1 LEPFVDPLEPLGRHT
16 FYEHVSELDLSGN
29 KIRDTAQCIT
39 GAVFPGLRVLNLDNN
54 QIADPSSLTG
64 LSALVVLRLNHNRID
79 SIAPDKRQLL
89 PGAEPVGLQTLAALE
104 VLQLGYNDIHS
115 LLPLRL
121 LPLGALKVLFVQAND
136 IAKLEGL
143 DGLSQLRELVLDK
156 NKVRHVEPG
165 ALQGL
170 VNLRELRMEENG
182 LKSLAHI
189 GPLPRLHAL
198 HLGANRVAD
207 MNDLDRIA
215 ALPAVLDL
223 TLANNPVARKQ
234 LYRATAIQK
243 LPTLKI
249 LDNKEVSAEERDR
262 VDILF
267 SMETRATSY
276 VGSAAPAGGAQ
287 SSISKVP
294 IKMSSVTFDQLGG
307 AVQVQQSHHLSI
319 GGGGGGGHGGA
330 AGGASFV
337 CIGLSNKGDH
347 GRSSDGEWHP
357 FHNSTGDFF
366 LPAGKT
372 AARQRTQSGGAMG
385 VTGASGDNGEQ
396 GLHGANWAAGGGDRR
411 ASPHRFPADRAGSR
425 IPRPRSGDRP
435 ARAPV
440 SAALREPALGGTS
453 SAAAAAA
460 ARAATS
466 GLGGAGVR
474 SRKLGHLLGAQ
485 VSGVTPRGRHPSPMN
500 GVGGLGR

>member
-1 LEPFVDPLEPLGRHT
+1 
-16 FYEHVSELDLSGN
+16 
-29 KIRDTAQCIT
+29 
-39 GAVFPGLRVLNLDNN
+39 
-54 QIADPSSLTG
+54 
-64 LSALVVLRLNHNRID
+64 
-79 SIAPDKRQLL
+79 
-89 PGAEPVGLQTLAALE
+89 
-104 VLQLGYNDIHS
+104 
-115 LLPLRL
+115 
-121 LPLGALKVLFVQAND
+121 
-136 IAKLEGL
+136 
-143 DGLSQLRELVLDK
+143 
-156 NKVRHVEPG
+156 
-165 ALQGL
+165 

-262 VDILF
+262 VDVLF
-267 SMETRATSY
+267 SMETRATAY

-307 AVQVQQSHHLSI
+307 AVQQSHHLSI
-319 GGGGGGGHGGA
+319 GGGGGHGGA

-347 GRSSDGEWHP
+347 GRSGDGEWHP

-385 VTGASGDNGEQ
+385 VFGSSGDHGDH
-396 GLHGANWAAGGGDRR
+396 GDHGHHGHHGANWAAGGGDRR

-453 SAAAAAA
+453 SAAAAASA
-460 ARAATS
+460 ALEARAAAS